1 MPVLLTTL
9 TTYHLPLTTYHLPL
23 TTCYLL
29 LTMATLTMA
38 QVDKLECQYSYED
51 GDDMVFLNMESF
63 EEVHLLWL
71 YPPWPHLTMAAPYY
85 GCTHYGCTHYG
96 RTYYDCTHYDCT

>member
-1 MPVLLTTL
+1 
-9 TTYHLPLTTYHLPL
+9 
-23 TTCYLL
+23 
-29 LTMATLTMA
+29 MATLTMA

-71 YPPWPHLTMAAPYY
+71 YLTMAIPYYGHAYYGRAYYGHAYY

-96 RTYYDCTHYDCT
+96 CTHYDCT

>member
-1 MPVLLTTL
+1 
-9 TTYHLPLTTYHLPL
+9 
-23 TTCYLL
+23 
-29 LTMATLTMA
+29 MA

-71 YPPWPHLTMAAPYY
+71 YPPWPHLTMAMLTMAML
-85 GCTHYGCTHYG
+85 TMAMLTMAVL
-96 RTYYDCTHYDCT
+96 TMAVTHYDCT